1 MKRTALT
8 LLEVIALLATAATLA
23 LASNALRRDGLKLS
37 KSYFEKPVPHTR
49 ATTQE
54 GPPSTQQSPPTTQG
68 SPTAT
73 RESTPT
79 TQESPTTTQ
88 ASQPA
93 TNTRQPDVEEH
104 PFQVVTFE
112 EAFGII
118 NDELY
123 ELDVC
128 IFVDARNDKQY
139 EQGHIPRAW
148 RLDPYHSDL
157 YIDDLEQLA
166 RDAER
171 IIIYCEGGDC
181 EDAIFAG
188 RELLEWGIELE
199 KISLYEGG
207 IEDWEA
213 KGGPIE
219 KGALE

>member
-1 MKRTALT
+1 LQETNLKRTALT
-8 LLEVIALLATAATLA
+8 LLEIIALLALAATLA
-23 LASNALRRDGLKLS
+23 LGSNALRRDGLKLS

-49 ATTQE
+49 PTTQE
-54 GPPSTQQSPPTTQG
+54 STPTTRESPP
-68 SPTAT
+68 AT

-79 TQESPTTTQ
+79 TRESPTTTRATQ
-88 ASQPA
+88 PATSASQP
-93 TNTRQPDVEEH
+93 DVKEH
-104 PFQVVTFE
+104 PFQIVTFE

-128 IFVDARNDKQY
+128 IFIDARNDKQY

-148 RLDPYHSDL
+148 RLDPYHADL
-157 YIDDLEQLA
+157 YVETLLPVA
-166 RDAER
+166 TDAEQ

-207 IEDWEA
+207 MEGWEA
-213 KGGPIE
+213 NGGPIE
-219 KGALE
+219 KGPLE

>member
-37 KSYFEKPVPHTR
+37 KDYFEKPAPHTQP
-49 ATTQE
+49 TTQE
-54 GPPSTQQSPPTTQG
+54 VPPSTQQSPPTTQG
-68 SPTAT
+68 SPPAT

-93 TNTRQPDVEEH
+93 TNARQRNVEEH
-104 PFQVVTFE
+104 PFAVVTFE
-112 EAFGII
+112 EALEIV

-128 IFVDARNDKQY
+128 IFIDARND
-139 EQGHIPRAW
+139 EQFEEGHIPGAW
-148 RLDPYHSDL
+148 RLDPYHSSL
-157 YIDDLEQLA
+157 YMDDLEPAA

-171 IIIYCEGGDC
+171 IILYCEGDDC

-199 KISLYEGG
+199 KISIYQGG

-213 KGGPIE
+213 NGGPIE
-219 KGALE
+219 KGPLE

>member
-37 KSYFEKPVPHTR
+37 KDYFEKPAPHTQP
-49 ATTQE
+49 TTQE
-54 GPPSTQQSPPTTQG
+54 VPPSTQQSP
-68 SPTAT
+68 A
-73 RESTPT
+73 T
-79 TQESPTTTQ
+79 TQESPLTTQQSPTTAQ

-93 TNTRQPDVEEH
+93 TNARQRNVEEH
-104 PFQVVTFE
+104 PFAVVTFE
-112 EAFGII
+112 EALEIV

-128 IFVDARNDKQY
+128 IFIDARND
-139 EQGHIPRAW
+139 EQFEEGHIPGAW
-148 RLDPYHSDL
+148 RLDPYHSSL
-157 YIDDLEQLA
+157 YMDDLEPAA

-171 IIIYCEGGDC
+171 IILYCEGDDC

-199 KISLYEGG
+199 KISIYQGG

-213 KGGPIE
+213 NGGPIE
-219 KGALE
+219 KGPLE